1 MSAISRIVLD
11 ADTRQTV
18 DRIQRITKTTSP
30 SAAISLMISRYAK
43 HLLQTW
49 ELSADR
55 CPEPSVEPYLSP
67 ASLSPVAPASAANDF
82 QFSEA
87 IDL

>member
-18 DRIQRITKTTSP
+18 DRIQQVTKTTSP
-30 SAAISLMISRYAK
+30 SSAIALMISRYGK

-55 CPEPSVEPYLSP
+55 CPEPNPNDYAPITATAATVTASP
-67 ASLSPVAPASAANDF
+67 DF
-82 QFSEA
+82 SFNEA